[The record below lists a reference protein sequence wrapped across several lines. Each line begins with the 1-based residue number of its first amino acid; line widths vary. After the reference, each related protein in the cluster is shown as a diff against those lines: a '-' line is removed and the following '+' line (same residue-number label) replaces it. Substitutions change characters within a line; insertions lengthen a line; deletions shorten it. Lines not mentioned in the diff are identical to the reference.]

1 MEPLY
6 VSGITP
12 LRLTWSAA
20 ISTIKTEQ
28 MVSSIPPCSLLLPWA
43 FIATEAFSG
52 QFCPLEEHF
61 VSFETIKDS
70 SHLFAIFFFFHVLSH
85 FRHVRLF
92 RPYDC
97 SPPGSSVHG
106 ILQAKILGWVAV
118 PSSRGSSWPRDRT
131 CLLYLLHWQAG
142 SLPLSPPG
150 KPTNQDIHSEINIER
165 EKQLVRWYIPKK
177 KVG

>member
-1 MEPLY
+1 M
-6 VSGITP
+6 
-12 LRLTWSAA
+12 
-20 ISTIKTEQ
+20 
-28 MVSSIPPCSLLLPWA
+28 C
-43 FIATEAFSG
+43 
-52 QFCPLEEHF
+52 
-61 VSFETIKDS
+61 
-70 SHLFAIFFFFHVLSH
+70 VLSH

-177 KVG
+177 KSRINCPSYTFKTYMFLRTYCPLISMHIKNIRNILRIQDVCILKLWILLNSY